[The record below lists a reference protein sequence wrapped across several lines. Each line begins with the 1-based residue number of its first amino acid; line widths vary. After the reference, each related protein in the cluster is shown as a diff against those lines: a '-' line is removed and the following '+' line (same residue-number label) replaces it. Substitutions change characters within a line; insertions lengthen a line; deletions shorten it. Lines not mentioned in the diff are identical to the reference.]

1 MVGYG
6 LRRVCESVVLLLLMS
21 LVIYCL
27 IGLMPGDPIDIMINS
42 NPGYTAAD
50 AERLRALYGLDRPLL
65 LRYWEW
71 ARAAADLDFGY
82 SRSFSQPVLTIL
94 LPALGETVRLMG
106 AAFAVTVSLSL
117 VLGIASALRHRT
129 PLDAAIN
136 LFAFAGISVP
146 VFWLALMLIIVFAVW
161 LGWLPASGTYT
172 IGTDGGIV
180 DMARYM
186 VLPVVTLAAA
196 NTGAFTRY
204 VRSSMIETM
213 RMDFIRTARTKGV
226 PPGRI
231 VRVHALR
238 NALIPVVTIMALS
251 FGRLFSG
258 ALVTETMFGY
268 RGMGKIIYESVMG
281 NDFNLAL
288 VGLLLATAVTLLS
301 NLLAD
306 LLYAVLDPRITLK

>member
-1 MVGYG
+1 MAGYV
-6 LRRVCESVVLLLLMS
+6 LRRVCESVILLLIMS
-21 LVIYCL
+21 FVIFCM

-50 AERLRALYGLDRPLL
+50 AARLRALYGLDRPLL

-71 ARAAADLDFGY
+71 TQAASVLDFGY
-82 SRSFSQPVLTIL
+82 SRAFLQPVLTIL
-94 LPALGETVRLMG
+94 VPALGETIRLMG
-106 AAFAVTVSLSL
+106 AAFALTVSLSL
-117 VLGIASALRHRT
+117 VFGTLSALRHRT
-129 PLDAAIN
+129 PFDAAIN

-161 LGWLPASGTYT
+161 LGWLPASGTHT
-172 IGTDGGIV
+172 IGAESGLMDT
-180 DMARYM
+180 ARYM
-186 VLPVVTLAAA
+186 VLPVVTLAIA
-196 NTGAFTRY
+196 NTGAFIRY

-288 VGLLLATAVTLLS
+288 IGLLFATAVTLVS
-301 NLLAD
+301 NLAAD
-306 LLYAVLDPRITLK
+306 LLYAVLDPRITLR